1 MDLFYKSQG
10 SGAPLVLIHGT
21 GGSWEAW
28 GSVMEHLVPHRQ
40 VFAIDLPGFGAS
52 RSLATGQTPSIPALA
67 VAVADWMRARGLDF
81 PHVAG
86 NSLGGAVA
94 LELGKTA
101 PISTVTV
108 LSPVGFS
115 NRWEFAYG
123 AASLRITRAGARL
136 TDHRVAPLLFGNRL
150 GRTMAL
156 WQATARPWRMSSEA
170 AIHGARAMARAPA
183 FKSTVR
189 AARDYRFAGPL
200 EHLPVTIGWGTR
212 DRVLF
217 QRQAERAQQ
226 LLPSGRFVPLPGCG
240 HVPMTDDPE
249 RVATLLLEGS
259 AICRPAATP
268 S

>member
-1 MDLFYKSQG
+1 MDLFYESQG

-28 GSVMEHLVPHRQ
+28 GSVMGRLAPHRQ

-52 RSLATGQTPSIPALA
+52 RPLTTEQTPSIPALA
-67 VAVADWMRARGLDF
+67 VAVAEWMCERGLDH

-101 PISTVTV
+101 PISSVTV
-108 LSPVGFS
+108 MSPVGFS

-123 AASLRITRAGARL
+123 AASLRVTRAGARI
-136 TDHRVAPLLFGNRL
+136 TGPVAPLLFGNRL
-150 GRTMAL
+150 GRTIAL

-170 AIHGARAMARAPA
+170 AVHGARAMAQAPA

-212 DRVLF
+212 DRLLL
-217 QRQAERAQQ
+217 QRQAKRAQQ
-226 LLPSGRFVPLPGCG
+226 LLPGARFVPLPGCG

-249 RVATLLLEGS
+249 QVATLLLDGS
-259 AICRPAATP
+259 TISRPAPAP